1 MSDLMERGS
10 GTMMADVGLMENLYK
25 FAGTMANA
33 AITVPKH
40 LQGNV
45 GDCMAICMQAAQW
58 GMNPFSVA
66 QKTHIVNGSLGY
78 EAQLVIAI
86 VSTSGVISGRFKFE
100 FQGDF
105 TETKHGLV
113 RCGAVLKG
121 EEEVTWGEWIDCSKL
136 KVKNSPLW
144 KQQPKQQASYYAA
157 KSWTRLNTPEVILG
171 IYTPDE
177 LEQNAP
183 ETKDV
188 PRETSS
194 FRDRLTSPSDAIEEV
209 NMTDISAPAAIEQK
223 EEDIFFNMKEALQNC
238 KTKEELDE
246 FGEIMKGQTFQNDS
260 LLQELRADFVDK
272 VKTVKK

>member
-1 MSDLMERGS
+1 MNIAERNSGS
-10 GTMMADVGLMENLYK
+10 MMADAGLMENLYK
-25 FAGTMANA
+25 FATTMANA
-33 AITVPKH
+33 NITVPKH
-40 LQGNV
+40 LQGNP
-45 GDCMAICMQAAQW
+45 GDCMAICMQSAQW

-66 QKTHIVNGSLGY
+66 QKTHIVNGALGY

-86 VSTSGVISGRFKFE
+86 VSTSGAIDGRFKFE

-105 TETKHGLV
+105 TDTKHGLV
-113 RCGAVLKG
+113 RCGAILKG
-121 EEEVTWGEWIDCSKL
+121 EEEITWGEWIDCSKL

-177 LEQNAP
+177 LEQNSP
-183 ETKDV
+183 EIKDV
-188 PRETSS
+188 TRETSS
-194 FRDRLTSPSDAIEEV
+194 FKEMLTAPSDVIV
-209 NMTDISAPAAIEQK
+209 DSNPVVVPNPVAIEQK
-223 EEDIFFNMKEALQNC
+223 EEDIFMNLKEALHNC

-246 FGEIMKGQTFQNDS
+246 FSEIMKGQSFKNDD

-272 VKTVKK
+272 IKTVKK

>member
-1 MSDLMERGS
+1 MSNLMERDS
-10 GTMMADVGLMENLYK
+10 GTMMADVGLMENLHK
-25 FAGTMANA
+25 FAQTMAGS

-45 GDCMAICMQAAQW
+45 GDCMAICMQSAQW

-66 QKTHIVNGSLGY
+66 QKTHIVNGALGY

-86 VSTSGVISGRFKFE
+86 VTTSGAITGRFKFE

-105 TETKHGLV
+105 TDTKHGMV

-121 EEEVTWGEWIDCSKL
+121 EEEITWGEWIDCSKL

-177 LEQNAP
+177 LEQNTQ
-183 ETKDV
+183 EIKDV
-188 PRETSS
+188 SRETSS
-194 FRDRLTSPSDAIEEV
+194 FKDRLNGSSDVVIESNPV
-209 NMTDISAPAAIEQK
+209 VVPNPIAIEQK
-223 EEDIFFNMKEALQNC
+223 EEDIFMNLKEALNNC

-246 FGEIMKGQTFQNDS
+246 FGEIMKGQKFENDA
-260 LLQELRADFVDK
+260 LLQELRDGFMDK
-272 VKTVKK
+272 IKTVKK